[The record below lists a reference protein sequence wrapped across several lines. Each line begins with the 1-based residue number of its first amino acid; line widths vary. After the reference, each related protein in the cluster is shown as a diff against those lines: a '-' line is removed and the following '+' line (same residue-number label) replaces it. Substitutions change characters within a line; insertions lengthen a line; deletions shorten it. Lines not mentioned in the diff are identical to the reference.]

1 MENRIDEFILLSDMN
16 RKVID
21 LRNSLYMNIL
31 FSLNMTYCLK
41 EEKSVYS
48 LLNVALLGLERSVA
62 LHIGF

>member
-1 MENRIDEFILLSDMN
+1 
-16 RKVID
+16 
-21 LRNSLYMNIL
+21 MNIL

-41 EEKSVYS
+41 EEQSVYS